1 MILKA
6 IIKPS
11 WITLGVVRELSVG
24 NFGCFWM
31 LTRLLYQWYNVTIIT
46 WMLCWIS
53 VWPDIRHPPCKQVTV
68 NIEYARSNAMPT
80 NMNQYANMRSHFFCH
95 YNNCE
100 QNNLTEK
107 KTMLSFFFYIYQDS
121 QKFKYYFNHVV
132 LLQWNYVILSPLN
145 ELQ

>member
-1 MILKA
+1 MDYSGCCA
-6 IIKPS
+6 GGPPF
-11 WITLGVVRELSVG
+11 LSVG

-107 KTMLSFFFYIYQDS
+107 KTILSFFFYIYQDS
-121 QKFKYYFNHVV
+121 QKFKYYFNHVEEISQKRIV
-132 LLQWNYVILSPLN
+132 HRNGFLG
-145 ELQ
+145 